1 MSSNQILSYK
11 CPSCGGGMKF
21 QPGKGF
27 KCEYCLSVFT
37 KEELDAVNTAEADV
51 VQTEQVPSAA
61 QSGQSAASSQQG
73 AQAGG
78 QTSAKPGEA
87 VIYSC
92 PNCGA
97 EVMTDATTA
106 ATSCHY
112 CHNPVVLSG
121 KLSGEYKPDLVIPFV
136 LTKEQA
142 AEQFRKHCEGRTFLP
157 KDFYSE
163 EQIQNLY
170 GVYYPY
176 WIVDSEVSGSYTAVG
191 EVEKITRQGDDR
203 VIHVTSYNVERAGD
217 LSLRDMTG
225 AAIKNKESE
234 LLDYILPYELAK
246 TQPFSMTY
254 LSGFRAEMRNLEKKD
269 LQPEMEQNKRELTR
283 QLLRKEVSGYSR
295 LTAEAVKLDTNSEQW
310 KYALLPVWV
319 ITYCYGE
326 KIFMYGVNGQTGK
339 AFGELPV
346 DSGKLTF
353 ASIAAGI
360 VAAII
365 AFFVLLMMM
374 EGGA

>member
-1 MSSNQILSYK
+1 
-11 CPSCGGGMKF
+11 MKY

-37 KEELDAVNTAEADV
+37 KEELDAINVAEGDV
-51 VQTEQVPSAA
+51 VQSEPQNTEASQTT
-61 QSGQSAASSQQG
+61 GQSTSQPSTQ
-73 AQAGG
+73 
-78 QTSAKPGEA
+78 SGEA
-87 VIYSC
+87 VIYAC

-157 KDFYSE
+157 RGFYSE

-176 WIVDSEVSGSYTAVG
+176 WIVDSEVSGSYTATG

-203 VIHVTSYNVERAGD
+203 VIHVTSYAVERAGD

-225 AAIKNKESE
+225 AAIRNKEAE
-234 LLDYILPYELAK
+234 LLDYILPFELGK

-269 LQPEMEQNKRELTR
+269 LQPEIEETKRDLTR
-283 QLLRKEVSGYSR
+283 QLLRKDVSGYSR
-295 LTAEAVKLDTNSEQW
+295 LTGEAVQLNTNSEQW
-310 KYALLPVWV
+310 RYALLPVWV
-319 ITYCYGE
+319 ITYSFGD
-326 KIFMYGVNGQTGK
+326 KIYMYGVNGQTGK

-346 DSGKLTF
+346 DTGKLTL

-360 VAAII
+360 AAAVI
-365 AFFVLLMMM
+365 AFFILLTM
-374 EGGA
+374 GGS

>member
-1 MSSNQILSYK
+1 
-11 CPSCGGGMKF
+11 MKY

-37 KEELDAVNTAEADV
+37 KEELDAINVAEADT
-51 VQTEQVPSAA
+51 VQTEQAPEAA
-61 QSGQSAASSQQG
+61 QSGQPAGNSQPAGQPSAQS
-73 AQAGG
+73 
-78 QTSAKPGEA
+78 GEA

-176 WIVDSEVSGSYTAVG
+176 WIVDSEVFGRYTAKG
-191 EVEKITRQGDDR
+191 EIEKIVRQGDDR
-203 VIHVTSYNVERAGD
+203 VVNVTLYDVERAGD
-217 LSLRDMTG
+217 LSLREMTG
-225 AAIKNKESE
+225 SAIKNKESE
-234 LLDYILPYELAK
+234 ILDYILPFELGKA
-246 TQPFSMTY
+246 QPFSMTY

-269 LQPEMEQNKRELTR
+269 LQPEIEQTKLELTGE
-283 QLLRKEVSGYSR
+283 LLRKEVSGYSR
-295 LTAEAVKLDTNSEQW
+295 MSGESVSLDTNSEQW
-310 KYALLPVWV
+310 RYALLPVWV
-319 ITYCYGE
+319 ITYCFGE

-346 DSGKLTF
+346 DTGKLTF

-360 VAAII
+360 AAAVITLFI
-365 AFFVLLMMM
+365 LLMM
-374 EGGA
+374 GGGS